1 MVAPQPIRSV
11 PRDRGESGACDAGAF
26 EFTGGAPPP
35 PPPPPPPSTGTG
47 TVILSNPIRAFDTRQ
62 SAQSVSTAAQ
72 GACTTPGRTLG
83 AGGSFDLKV
92 TGSCTGVP
100 DTAIGIKGNVTVV
113 AGNAPGFVTIY
124 PTGQSLPLASNAN
137 FTPGA
142 TAPNSFTV
150 GVGTSG
156 NITIYA
162 SAPTDV
168 IIDIVSYYLPIT
180 SSAGTASVKPAANSV
195 PLYFHPLAAPVRL
208 FDSRSRQNACI
219 TPGTPLSG
227 SNWLKIAATT
237 SCSNIPNGALA
248 IEGNGTVIANAGG
261 GPGFIT
267 FYPGNATLPLASN
280 LNYVPGQVTPNNF
293 SVGLAPDGS
302 FNSYALTTT
311 NLVIDLTGY
320 YDATSSGGLLFH
332 YLPPLCACLIAAPAK
347 TPAVDRMPR
356 SPQGVRCRSPPQ
368 APARESLRAQQQ
380 SSVMAPQSR
389 MRGGVR
395 DS

>member
-1 MVAPQPIRSV
+1 MLTLNYSTVAANTALGVGGVYNQSATVNLLGTLLANNAAGNCNAATSQGFNFASDATCAGVPSGTVNIGPLANNGGTTQTHALLAGSGAIDQAGLAANGCPATDQIGTARPQ
-11 PRDRGESGACDAGAF
+11 SGACDAGAF

-180 SSAGTASVKPAANSV
+180 SSAR
-195 PLYFHPLAAPVRL
+195 HR
-208 FDSRSRQNACI
+208 
-219 TPGTPLSG
+219 
-227 SNWLKIAATT
+227 
-237 SCSNIPNGALA
+237 
-248 IEGNGTVIANAGG
+248 
-261 GPGFIT
+261 
-267 FYPGNATLPLASN
+267 
-280 LNYVPGQVTPNNF
+280 
-293 SVGLAPDGS
+293 VGE
-302 FNSYALTTT
+302 
-311 NLVIDLTGY
+311 
-320 YDATSSGGLLFH
+320 
-332 YLPPLCACLIAAPAK
+332 
-347 TPAVDRMPR
+347 
-356 SPQGVRCRSPPQ
+356 
-368 APARESLRAQQQ
+368 ARRE
-380 SSVMAPQSR
+380 
-389 MRGGVR
+389 
-395 DS
+395 